1 MESVYRGQAR
11 RAAFAVFALGALTIA
26 GAWLFEAA
34 GYKPCDLCLEQRLA
48 YYFALPLAAIA
59 VVAAARAPK
68 WVLVGLLGVIAL
80 AFLANAGLAV
90 YHSGVEWKLWQGPTA
105 CTGAMDGPLK
115 AADLLKQLQNV
126 KVVRC
131 DEVQL
136 RIFGLSLANFNVLIS
151 AALAALAGIGAAQA
165 VKAR

>member
-1 MESVYRGQAR
+1 MESVHRGQAQ
-11 RAAFAVFALGALTIA
+11 RAAFAVFALGVLTTA

-34 GYKPCDLCLEQRLA
+34 GIKPCDLCLEQRLA
-48 YYFALPLAAIA
+48 YYYALPLAAIA

-105 CTGAMDGPLK
+105 CTGSMDGPLK
-115 AADLLKQLQNV
+115 AADLLKQLQNTR
-126 KVVRC
+126 VVRC

-136 RIFGLSLANFNVLIS
+136 RILGLSLANFNVFIS
-151 AALAALAGIGAAQA
+151 AALAALAGIGAVQA
-165 VKAR
+165 AKAR

>member
-1 MESVYRGQAR
+1 MDSLYRGQAQ
-11 RAAFAVFALGALTIA
+11 RAAFLVFALGALTIA
-26 GAWLFEAA
+26 GAWLFEAN
-34 GYKPCDLCLEQRLA
+34 GIKPCDLCLEQRLA
-48 YYFALPLAAIA
+48 YYYALPLAALA

-80 AFLANAGLAV
+80 AFLANAGLAI

-115 AADLLKQLQNV
+115 AGDLLKQLQNV

-136 RIFGLSLANFNVLIS
+136 RILGLSLANFNVLIS
-151 AALAALAGIGAAQA
+151 AALAAMAGLGASRALK
-165 VKAR
+165 VK